1 MMPFG
6 SEGGCQTTLTDMRR
20 TSGNTNLTGG
30 PGTEEKRGKER
41 ERERERGYMHLQQ
54 ITVAYIL
61 ISCNVAHMSNTSKH
75 CFVGPSFYLGHD
87 KYDILIS
94 SLSHTQSLPVNF

>member
-1 MMPFG
+1 M
-6 SEGGCQTTLTDMRR
+6 
-20 TSGNTNLTGG
+20 
-30 PGTEEKRGKER
+30 
-41 ERERERGYMHLQQ
+41 YLQQ

>member
-6 SEGGCQTTLTDMRR
+6 SEGGCQTTLTDVRR

-30 PGTEEKRGKER
+30 PGTEEKRG
-41 ERERERGYMHLQQ
+41 RERERGYMHLKQ

-61 ISCNVAHMSNTSKH
+61 ISCNVAHISNTSKH
-75 CFVGPSFYLGHD
+75 LFVGPSFYLSHD

-94 SLSHTQSLPVNF
+94 SHTHTKSPCKLLIP